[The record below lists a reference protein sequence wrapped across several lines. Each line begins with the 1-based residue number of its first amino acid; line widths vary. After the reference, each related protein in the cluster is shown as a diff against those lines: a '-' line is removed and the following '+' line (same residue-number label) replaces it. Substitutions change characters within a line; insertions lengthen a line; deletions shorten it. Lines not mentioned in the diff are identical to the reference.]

1 MAGMSASDRP
11 PPHIMAA
18 HRAIR
23 AARLVTPGDEEFGKG
38 GPSAVLEELGKLKAE
53 LANVVPFDLPEDV
66 TAYPRLENIRAHV
79 DDLIASGR
87 TLGAPELWTLSA
99 AIDRLVGLGD
109 AVRG

>member
-1 MAGMSASDRP
+1 MPGMTEADRP

-23 AARLVTPGDEEFGKG
+23 AARLVTPGDEQFGKG
-38 GPSAVLEELGKLKAE
+38 GPTAVVEELQKLKTE
-53 LANVVPFDLPEDV
+53 LANVVPLDLPPDV

-79 DDLIASGR
+79 DNLIASGR

-109 AVRG
+109 TVRG